1 MINNHLNSQKVLT
14 IVAIL
19 LIITFFAELLGGIV
33 FGSLSLISDAFHV
46 IADLGSILIASLAL
60 SVAQRR
66 KPTQQMAFGYHRLE
80 VISALFN
87 GVILSIIA
95 AFIFLE
101 AWKRFHNPNI
111 IDTKG
116 ALSIAVI
123 GLFINIIVIRFFHF
137 SNDRHH
143 DVNIKSAY
151 LHILGDIL
159 ASISVVCGMIA
170 IQIFEQPII
179 DPIIAAFVALI
190 LIVGAS
196 RVLYSSAE
204 ILLQKSPQ
212 DIENVRQRIIKI
224 DGVKDFLD
232 IRLWQVCSHLTVGT
246 AHVVVNVESLQ
257 ETEVIKENIRV
268 IIQEEFDVRDMT
280 LECET
285 EKIAINH
292 SHKFEHHH

>member
-257 ETEVIKENIRV
+257 ETEVIKENIRL

-285 EKIAINH
+285 EKIAIKH

>member
-87 GVILSIIA
+87 GLILSIIA

-257 ETEVIKENIRV
+257 ETEVIKENIRL

-285 EKIAINH
+285 EKIAIKH

>member
-1 MINNHLNSQKVLT
+1 MSKNHFNSQKVLT
-14 IVAIL
+14 IAAVL
-19 LIITFFAELLGGIV
+19 LTLTFFAELLGGIV

-46 IADLGSILIASLAL
+46 IADLGSILITSLAL

-87 GVILSIIA
+87 GVVLSIISA
-95 AFIFLE
+95 VIFLE
-101 AWKRFHNPNI
+101 AWNRFNNPHI
-111 IDTKG
+111 VETKG
-116 ALSIAVI
+116 ALLIAVI
-123 GLFINIIVIRFFHF
+123 GLIINIIVIRFFHF
-137 SNDRHH
+137 TPDRHH

-159 ASISVVCGMIA
+159 ASVSVVCGIIA
-170 IQIFEQPII
+170 IQVFEQPII
-179 DPIIAAFVALI
+179 DPIVAAFVALL
-190 LIVGAS
+190 LIIGAS

-212 DIENVRQRIIKI
+212 DIKNVRQRILEIQ
-224 DGVKDFLD
+224 GVKDFLD
-232 IRLWQVCSHLTVGT
+232 VRLWQVCSHLTVGT
-246 AHVVVNVESLQ
+246 AHVVVNVESLE
-257 ETEVIKENIRV
+257 ETEVIKQNIRS

-285 EKIAINH
+285 EKGAVEH